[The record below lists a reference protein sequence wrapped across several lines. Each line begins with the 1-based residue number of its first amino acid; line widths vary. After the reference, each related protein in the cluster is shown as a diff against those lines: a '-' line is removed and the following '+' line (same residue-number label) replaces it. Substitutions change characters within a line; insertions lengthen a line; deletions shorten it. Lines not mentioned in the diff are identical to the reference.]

1 VFVHETFILKVVI
14 EIVGGGLIGLSCAWE
29 MQSRGLDVVVYE
41 REMSRRG
48 SASWAG
54 AGMLGALAETF
65 PTLEWEERALESA
78 RMYPEW
84 MARIGGEVDYRAG
97 GAEYDGQ
104 VDPRDLLRELS
115 AKVRVVS
122 RDVGGLDE
130 LEGEQVVVCAGAWA
144 SQLEG
149 LPAVEPV
156 KGYLIAWDG
165 IAPGT
170 LRGILREGHTY
181 ILQRQSGRVIAG
193 STEERIGFDA
203 GMDAE
208 VIEGLWERACVVCP
222 LLREVPIAEVWYG
235 YRPAAAGDV
244 PVVRRLD
251 DRVVL
256 AYGHYR
262 NGILLAP
269 WTARWV
275 ADEVQRQLGK

>member
-1 VFVHETFILKVVI
+1 MI

-41 REMSRRG
+41 RELSRRG

-65 PTLEWEERALESA
+65 PSALWQERALESA

-84 MARIGGEVDYRAG
+84 LARLGGVVDYAEGGENF
-97 GAEYDGQ
+97 DGH

-115 AKVRVVS
+115 GKVRVEE
-122 RDVGGLDE
+122 REVGGLEE
-130 LEGEQVVVCAGAWA
+130 LSGEQVVVCAGAWA
-144 SQLEG
+144 SRLGGVPEVG
-149 LPAVEPV
+149 PV

-165 IAPGT
+165 VPPGT
-170 LRGILREGHTY
+170 LKGILREGHTY

-203 GMDAE
+203 GMDEA
-208 VIEGLWERACVVCP
+208 VVGGLRERALAVWP
-222 LLREVPIAEVWYG
+222 LLREVPVAEIWYG
-235 YRPAAAGDV
+235 YRPAAEGDV
-244 PVVRRLD
+244 PVVCRRD
-251 DRVVL
+251 ERVVL

-275 ADEVQRQLGK
+275 ADEVARQLGE